1 MDFFEPRI
9 LNLRSI
15 DGKAI
20 GEFPILYYLTAV
32 FYKIFGEHEFFLRL
46 INLTIV
52 TTGLLYLYKL
62 LLKLLSDIAYALTF
76 TFLFFSSTI
85 LIYYSN
91 NYLPDPA
98 AFGFTLIGWYFYYEF
113 FSNQKNTTA
122 LILSL
127 FLFTLATLLKVSY
140 GINLS
145 AAFLS
150 LVVWNTIYE
159 RTFSIKKEYP
169 YLLSFIFSFLII
181 AAWYLFVIVYND
193 TNNATYFLT
202 HNKAIWTL
210 NSIQLSDVWDHIS
223 NYWYTKYYYESTIH
237 VYLVLLIAGFFFIK
251 KSNKIILTFAIT
263 TTIGSL
269 IYFVLFYSQF
279 RNHDY
284 YFIALIPVIIFL
296 VINSFIS
303 IRNKYPKIIG
313 NIFFK
318 LALITLLVLSLNY
331 ARKKVND
338 RYNDKDDKF
347 ASIGW
352 QLAGVEE
359 YITSIGVSDSAKI
372 VVISDFTPN
381 GSLYFLNRRGWTLQ
395 DTSAPSINNI
405 DAYIKEGASYM
416 ILTDKN
422 YLNNS
427 IIKQKAKGIS
437 GEYNNVIICNLDSFS
452 NIDYFYQPE

>member
-32 FYKIFGEHEFFLRL
+32 FYKIFGEHEFILRL

-395 DTSAPSINNI
+395 DTSDPSIDNI
-405 DAYIKEGASYM
+405 DAYIKEGASYL